1 MDAKYVVSHL
11 GYDHNALHRPRKGE
25 TVNRAWLAAVV
36 AFVVGVTSSLSIIP
50 HGTAAGPTEVKVL
63 SSVAVKAALDDLASM
78 YERSI
83 GGKVAI
89 SYATAGEIK
98 NRIQG
103 GEAVDVTILPKARMD
118 ELAQQGK
125 IVPGTLVRFVSA
137 ALGLAVR
144 AGAPKPD
151 ISSPD
156 APKRSLLAAKS
167 ISYADPAKGGLSG
180 VQFARV
186 LERLG
191 ISQEMKPRTKLV
203 PGPEAPDLVARG
215 QVEIAVAMI
224 PEIVP
229 VRGAD
234 LVGPLP
240 QEPQIPPNFLYVVGT
255 PETSKAPDAAK
266 TFIEFISGPNS
277 APFVK
282 SKGMEPG

>member
-1 MDAKYVVSHL
+1 MARGGRRFCGRGD
-11 GYDHNALHRPRKGE
+11 
-25 TVNRAWLAAVV
+25 NRAFNYSHVK
-36 AFVVGVTSSLSIIP
+36 
-50 HGTAAGPTEVKVL
+50 AAGPTEVTVL
-63 SSVAVKAALDDLASM
+63 SAVAVKAALDELAAVH
-78 YERSI
+78 ERSI

-98 NRIQG
+98 TRIQG
-103 GEAVDVTILPKARMD
+103 GEAVDLTILPKARMD

-125 IVPGTLVRFVSA
+125 IVPGTVVRFVSA
-137 ALGLAVR
+137 AVGLAVR

-151 ISSPD
+151 ISSPE
-156 APKRSLLAAKS
+156 ALKRSLLAAKS
-167 ISYADPAKGGLSG
+167 ISYADAAKGGLSG

-191 ISQEMKPRTKLV
+191 ISQEMKPKTKLV
-203 PGPEAPDLVARG
+203 PGPEAPNLVARG
-215 QVEIAVAMI
+215 EVEIAVAMI

-240 QEPQIPPNFLYVVGT
+240 QEPQIPTNILYVVGT
-255 PETSKAPDAAK
+255 LETSRAPDAAK
-266 TFIEFISGPNS
+266 TFIQFISGPNS
-277 APFVK
+277 APVVK